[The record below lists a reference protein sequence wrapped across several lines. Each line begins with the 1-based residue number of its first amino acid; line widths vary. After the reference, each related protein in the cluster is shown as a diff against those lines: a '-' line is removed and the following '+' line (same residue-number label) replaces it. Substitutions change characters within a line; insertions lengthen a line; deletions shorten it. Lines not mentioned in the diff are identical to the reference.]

1 MRIHGTLK
9 ELILM
14 PAKNFVI
21 YKVTPKDI
29 EKIDEME
36 KEVKT
41 IKSGEV
47 KDVKRVPIGFGIE
60 IIKVGV
66 IVDANDDSAIERVA
80 QELAGLET
88 VEDAEQESMTLL

>member
-1 MRIHGTLK
+1 MARRKTTNRYDTIKIPDGLTK
-9 ELILM
+9 
-14 PAKNFVI
+14 
-21 YKVTPKDI
+21 
-29 EKIDEME
+29 KIDEME